1 MFFVFSSFLLFSIP
15 SRINHPVNFLLV
27 VACVRRVTSQIIDK
41 ALIIRIAMQP
51 VIILR
56 RYEN

>member
-15 SRINHPVNFLLV
+15 SRINHPVNFLSV
-27 VACVRRVTSQIIDK
+27 VVCVRHVTSQIIDK